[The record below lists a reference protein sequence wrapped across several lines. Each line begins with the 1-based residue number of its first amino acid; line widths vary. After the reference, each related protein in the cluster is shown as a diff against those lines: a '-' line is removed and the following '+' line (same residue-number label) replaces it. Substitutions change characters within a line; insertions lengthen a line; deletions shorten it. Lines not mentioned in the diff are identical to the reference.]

1 MEGSQTAV
9 YFRITWELTQNV
21 DSAPAHPL
29 SPHPT
34 QLPLSPP
41 LYPVASG
48 PGSLLCAGN
57 PVLEA
62 ASPEMVMQVVPGPH
76 AEDA

>member
-1 MEGSQTAV
+1 MEESQTAA

-21 DSAPAHPL
+21 DSAPV
-29 SPHPT
+29 PHP
-34 QLPLSPP
+34 PPPPP

-57 PVLEA
+57 LVLEA
-62 ASPEMVMQVVPGPH
+62 TSPEMVMQVVPGPH